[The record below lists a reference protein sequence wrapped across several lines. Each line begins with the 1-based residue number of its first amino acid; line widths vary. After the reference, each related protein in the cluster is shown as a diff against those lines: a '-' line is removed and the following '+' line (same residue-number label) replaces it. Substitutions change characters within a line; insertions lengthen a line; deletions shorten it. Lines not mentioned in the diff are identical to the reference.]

1 MAKPKL
7 YIIHGWT
14 YTTAPWERTIANLE
28 KQGISVEMLHVPGLT
43 SSSKKVWTIDDYVRW
58 ADRNIPDGATALG
71 HSNGGRIL
79 LNLCSKKPD
88 KLQHLILLDAA
99 GIYEVSSKRDVARTI
114 SKRLGFLKH
123 IPGLEKIWHKLTGAS
138 DYARAPENMKV
149 TLSNMLE
156 SDKNLKLDKVTVSTS
171 ILWGEADKVT
181 PPHQAEEMHRKIKHS
196 TLEVFSD
203 WTHAPYLSHPLELA
217 KAIFKA
223 YKNPPKF
230 QEPAEVTQAAN
241 MSASMTLKK
250 AHGPVIPDT
259 TQRSAAL
266 AFKKKA
272 KGPRAVNTTERSAAL
287 SVSSKKAKAEQKAT
301 GAVRIEELAEVEY
314 EKIESNELPAVPP
327 RPREIISTA
336 SVPKKKRG
344 LAARKNKKSKTKKT
358 NQSKQSTAKAPTK
371 GAKR

>member
-14 YTTAPWERTIANLE
+14 YTVAPWERTIANLE
-28 KQGISVEMLHVPGLT
+28 KQGIAVEMLHVPGLT
-43 SSSKKVWTIDDYVRW
+43 SSSKKVWTIEDYVRW
-58 ADRNIPDGATALG
+58 ADRNIPDGAVALG

-79 LNLCSKKPD
+79 LNLCSEKPD

-99 GIYEVSSKRDVARTI
+99 GIYEVSSKRDVVRSV
-114 SKRLGFLKH
+114 SKKFSFLKN
-123 IPGLEKIWHKLTGAS
+123 IPGVEKVWHKLTGAS
-138 DYARAPENMKV
+138 DYARAPKNMKA

-156 SDKNLKLDKVTVSTS
+156 SDKNLKLENVTVSTT

-181 PPHQAEEMHRKIKHS
+181 PPHQAEEMHQKIKHS
-196 TLEVFSD
+196 TLEIFPD

-230 QEPAEVTQAAN
+230 QDPAEVTQAAN

-259 TQRSAAL
+259 AERSATL

-272 KGPRAVNTTERSAAL
+272 KGPRATDATGRSASLAL
-287 SVSSKKAKAEQKAT
+287 AKKKLKTDASDEGRVK
-301 GAVRIEELAEVEY
+301 VEELAEVEY
-314 EKIESNELPAVPP
+314 EKIDRTDLPPA

-344 LAARKNKKSKTKKT
+344 LSARRAKKGKTSKTKV
-358 NQSKQSTAKAPTK
+358 SKAKAPAK
-371 GAKR
+371 GAK